1 MKAPRE
7 SKIHRLRRLARGQ
20 RRLTRSSRRLTTVRI
35 STSTFLKLEW
45 QMSTCSESIVISKGC
60 EHNRKPRMRARKT
73 KTTMTMIQTRKK
85 IRNKRKVHSKEQTR
99 SLNSSRRKFPRSFL
113 KNCLRSYRRLLN
125 RINLQFAVE
134 SSFTRGRFWTRVRV

>member
-1 MKAPRE
+1 VKALRE
-7 SKIHRLRRLARGQ
+7 SKIHRLRRLAREQ

-35 STSTFLKLEW
+35 STSTFLKVEW

-60 EHNRKPRMRARKT
+60 EHNRKPRMRSRKT

-85 IRNKRKVHSKEQTR
+85 IRNKRKVHKEQTR